1 VYESSTKSEQLAV
14 FSEVY
19 YPKGWNAYINEQL
32 AEYFR
37 ADYLLRAMSIPAGTN
52 KIEFKFEPQV
62 IETGSKVSLGSS
74 FLFVLIFAG
83 GLYYKL
89 RKKEIVTKES

>member
-1 VYESSTKSEQLAV
+1 
-14 FSEVY
+14 
-19 YPKGWNAYINEQL
+19 
-32 AEYFR
+32 
-37 ADYLLRAMSIPAGTN
+37 
-52 KIEFKFEPQV
+52 EPQV